1 MFSFSRKWRLIIIIV
16 YMKEFRP
23 RLFGK
28 LYEASMGPIIYIFYG
43 RFLSRYRQSFAI
55 YKREHF
61 IVGISLL
68 RYCYSRL
75 NEKSISR
82 NRNLLF

>member
-43 RFLSRYRQSFAI
+43 RFLSRYRQSFA
-55 YKREHF
+55 
-61 IVGISLL
+61 
-68 RYCYSRL
+68 
-75 NEKSISR
+75 N
-82 NRNLLF
+82 

>member
-1 MFSFSRKWRLIIIIV
+1 MFSFSRKWRLIIIV

-23 RLFGK
+23 PYSESFMK
-28 LYEASMGPIIYIFYG
+28 HSMGPIIYIFYG

-61 IVGISLL
+61 IVGISPL
-68 RYCYSRL
+68 RYCYIRL
-75 NEKSISR
+75 NEKSITR